1 MRAARA
7 IVTSLA
13 VVTILAVPAC
23 RKKAGG
29 EAAPP
34 EVVPRLGAVAVQDLT
49 APEAIPAAARIDVK
63 ALTGEL
69 QSRLAGSGLF
79 APGGPDA
86 GGDTPVA
93 RVRAE
98 LAMEDVQ
105 AEGKAAARAMVRFR
119 VDTRPASVAAQHWNE
134 DVQAGAETTY
144 APSPTTD
151 QKAVFAKLASRAVAD
166 LASAYVGRQRLWRGN
181 AAEVH
186 SALTADGGELQVEAI
201 HAIADRKLTSEVP
214 TLLKLLS
221 NDDEGIRDAA
231 LGALVELK
239 ERRAVGEIAKQRSM
253 RDRREMRKILDA
265 IATLG
270 GQEAEEYLSFVAD
283 AHEDE
288 EIRQMAKQALVR
300 LKRRAPPPAK

>member
-1 MRAARA
+1 MRGTRRLT
-7 IVTSLA
+7 VTGLA
-13 VVTILAVPAC
+13 LVSILAVPGC

-34 EVVPRLGAVAVQDLT
+34 EVLPRLGPVTVQDLT
-49 APEAIPAAARIDVK
+49 APEAIPAAARIDAR

-79 APGGPDA
+79 APSAADA
-86 GGDTPVA
+86 GDVPVA

-98 LAMEDVQ
+98 VAMEDVQ

-144 APSPTTD
+144 QLTPPPD
-151 QKAVFAKLASRAVAD
+151 QKAIFGKLASRMVAD
-166 LASAYVGRQRLWRGN
+166 LASAYVGRQRLWRGS

-186 SALTADGGELQVEAI
+186 GALTADAGELKVEAI

-221 NDDEGIRDAA
+221 NDDEAIRDAA

-239 ERRAVGEIAKQRSM
+239 ERRAVSEIAKQRSM

-265 IATLG
+265 IAMLG

-288 EIRQMAKQALVR
+288 EIRQMAKQALDR
-300 LKRRAPPPAK
+300 LKRRAPPPPK